1 MTTPAGVAFKIDS
14 QWESLADIMYPV
26 GSVFISSRT
35 DLSPASQI
43 GGQWS
48 RIAGVYLRCANDDTV
63 ARFGGTDQISWTYG
77 LDWLSWYGIMVPF
90 KQEPTECYHGLWNE
104 ATGQFESGTTHN
116 LSSMS
121 AEYNS
126 NMSPGT
132 YDANSTVHKGRTMTV
147 NKSILPSFYGVA
159 VWVRQA

>member
-14 QWESLADIMYPV
+14 KWESLADIMYPV

-63 ARFGGTDQISWTYG
+63 SKFGGTDQISWTYG

-90 KQEPTECYHGLWNE
+90 QQDPTECYHGLWNE
-104 ATGQFESGTTHN
+104 ATGQFEAGTTHN
-116 LSSMS
+116 LSPMP
-121 AEYNS
+121 AQYNS
-126 NMSPGT
+126 NMSPGV
-132 YDANSTVHKGRTMTV
+132 YDANNTVHKGRTMTV

-159 VWVRQA
+159 VWVRNA

>member
-1 MTTPAGVAFKIDS
+1 MTTPAGVAFKINS
-14 QWESLADIMYPV
+14 KWESLADIMYPV

-90 KQEPTECYHGLWNE
+90 KQELTEYYHGLWNE

-116 LSSMS
+116 LPSMP

-132 YDANSTVHKGRTMTV
+132 YDADNAVHKGRTMTI

-159 VWVRQA
+159 VWVRHA

>member
-14 QWESLADIMYPV
+14 KWESLADIMYPV

-90 KQEPTECYHGLWNE
+90 KQELTECYHGLWNE
-104 ATGQFESGTTHN
+104 ATGQFEAGTTHN
-116 LSSMS
+116 LPSMP

-126 NMSPGT
+126 NMSPGV
-132 YDANSTVHKGRTMTV
+132 YDANNTVHKGRTMTV

>member
-14 QWESLADIMYPV
+14 KWESLADIMYPV

-35 DLSPASQI
+35 DLSPSSQI

-63 ARFGGTDQISWTYG
+63 ATFGGTDQISWTYG
-77 LDWLSWYGIMVPF
+77 LDWLSWYGIMPSF
-90 KQEPTECYHGLWNE
+90 NQNPTECYFGLWDDNR
-104 ATGQFESGTTHN
+104 GDFVPGNTHN
-116 LSSMS
+116 LPAMS
-121 AEYNS
+121 GVHNS
-126 NMSPGT
+126 NMSSGT
-132 YDANSTVHKGRTMTV
+132 FTNDGCTHKGRTQTV

>member
-14 QWESLADIMYPV
+14 KWESLADIMYPV

-35 DLSPASQI
+35 DISPASQI

-63 ARFGGTDQISWTYG
+63 ARFGGTDRISWTYG

-90 KQEPTECYHGLWNE
+90 KQDPVECYHGLWNE
-104 ATGQFESGTTHN
+104 ATGQFEAGTTHN
-116 LSSMS
+116 LPSMPS
-121 AEYNS
+121 EYNS